1 MSLEQIMDKL
11 IVTEQDQHLMFE
23 LSDEELALQVMN
35 IREIIRYGKLTKMP
49 MMPDFIEGV
58 INLRGHVVP
67 VINLAAKFGLNRQTA
82 DKRTCI
88 IIMEVAVGIRDE
100 EKAEEKAAEEKSS
113 VVMGIVVDK
122 VLQVIE
128 IPQKDIEPSPSLGD
142 KIQTNFIK
150 GMARIDD
157 EDGFIIILDI
167 SQVLSDDEKALVNG
181 MHKDSGEHSNG

>member
-1 MSLEQIMDKL
+1 MSLEEIVNDL
-11 IVTEQDQHLMFE
+11 AVTEQDQHLTFD
-23 LSDEELALQVMN
+23 LSEEELAVPVMN

-49 MMPDFIEGV
+49 MVPNFIEGV
-58 INLRGHVVP
+58 INLRGNVVP
-67 VINLAAKFGLNRQTA
+67 VINLAEKFALNRHNS

-88 IIMEVAVGIRDE
+88 IIMEIDIDDE
-100 EKAEEKAAEEKSS
+100 S

-128 IPQKDIEPSPSLGD
+128 IPDSDIEPTPTLGA

-150 GMARIDD
+150 GMART

-167 SQVLSDDEKALVNG
+167 SQVLSAEEVAIVSN
-181 MHKDSGEHSNG
+181 MHKNNAVEE

>member
-1 MSLEQIMDKL
+1 MSLEEIVKDL
-11 IVTEQDQHLMFE
+11 AVTEQDQHLTFD
-23 LSDEELALQVMN
+23 LSEEELAVPVMN

-49 MMPDFIEGV
+49 MVPNFIEGV
-58 INLRGHVVP
+58 INLRGNVVP
-67 VINLAAKFGLNRQTA
+67 VINLAEKFALNRHNS

-88 IIMEVAVGIRDE
+88 IIMEIDIDDE
-100 EKAEEKAAEEKSS
+100 S

-128 IPQKDIEPSPSLGD
+128 IPDSDIEPTPTLGA

-150 GMARIDD
+150 GMART

-167 SQVLSDDEKALVNG
+167 SQVLSAEEVAIVSN
-181 MHKDSGEHSNG
+181 MHKNNAVEE